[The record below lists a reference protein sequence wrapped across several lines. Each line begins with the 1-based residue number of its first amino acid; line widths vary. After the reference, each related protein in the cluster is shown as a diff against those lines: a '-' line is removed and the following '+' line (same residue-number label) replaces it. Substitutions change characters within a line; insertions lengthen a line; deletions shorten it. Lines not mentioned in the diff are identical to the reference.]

1 MFIADHAIIMA
12 AGMGIRM
19 RPLTEK
25 IPKPLVKVNGTA
37 MIETII
43 QGLHSQHIEEIYIVV
58 GYQKEKFQFLTE
70 KYPHITLV
78 ENPYYQTR
86 NNISSMYAVRE
97 HIPNAMMVD
106 GDQVIYNRE
115 ILDPTFERSGYS
127 AAFRKEGVSEWMA
140 VLDEEGIIKDCIVET
155 KSAGWQLLGVSRW
168 NLEDGT
174 RLKEQLEYEY
184 EVKKNY
190 GSYWDNLP
198 LLYYR
203 DTYRLGVKEAQY
215 TDILEIDSF
224 EDLCNVDPSY
234 KTYRQGI

>member
-58 GYQKEKFQFLTE
+58 GYQKEKFRFLTE

-78 ENPYYQTR
+78 QNPYYQRR

-106 GDQVIYNRE
+106 GDQVI
-115 ILDPTFERSGYS
+115 
-127 AAFRKEGVSEWMA
+127 
-140 VLDEEGIIKDCIVET
+140 
-155 KSAGWQLLGVSRW
+155 
-168 NLEDGT
+168 
-174 RLKEQLEYEY
+174 
-184 EVKKNY
+184 
-190 GSYWDNLP
+190 
-198 LLYYR
+198 
-203 DTYRLGVKEAQY
+203 
-215 TDILEIDSF
+215 
-224 EDLCNVDPSY
+224 
-234 KTYRQGI
+234 